1 MTRILRNS
9 LILFAFLACGCATTE
24 LAHEEDQ
31 IRSKLLALYTDQIMD
46 NLIRAKNNL
55 PIIQVDYSSLNGQV
69 TLEATGMIGGS
80 QTVTNANAVTT
91 ATAISKMVSR
101 TIATVFNYSLTAHN
115 ATQVSMSGTPLNN
128 NNDVYLAY
136 LTFLADQQ
144 NLMVTPAAPPEGAA
158 HLCRQY
164 CGSYYWIPCDRATE
178 FFKLSLATTTMRGQ
192 PLKVSKDFEITVD
205 HLLGARTI
213 NDAKQIHQVLFAIQ
227 GKLPN
232 AEGVLR
238 LTVDGIEYKVSTSW
252 VDQTDIDNLKVKDV
266 TAPDYGKD
274 GTLLFFNCSGKNVPL
289 SPDQL
294 AAKLKGQKVSVRLAG
309 FTPPV
314 PTTDALLES
323 IRNETQLIRLN
334 QNLMRP

>member
-1 MTRILRNS
+1 MRSRFLMTFVWI
-9 LILFAFLACGCATTE
+9 FALTGCATTE

-31 IRSKLLALYTDQIMD
+31 IRAKLLALYTDQIMD
-46 NLIRAKNNL
+46 NLIRAKNNM

-80 QTVTNANAVTT
+80 QTVTNANAVTMA
-91 ATAISKMVSR
+91 ATISTMFTR
-101 TIATVFNYSLTAHN
+101 TIATMFNYSLTAHN

-128 NNDVYLAY
+128 NNDVYLAC
-136 LTFLADQQ
+136 LTFLADSQ
-144 NLMVTPAAPPEGAA
+144 NLMVTTDAPPPGAA
-158 HLCRQY
+158 HICRQY
-164 CGSYYWIPCDRATE
+164 CGGYYWVPCDRASE

-192 PLKVSKDFEITVD
+192 PLKVSKDFEVTIDHDLGKRTV
-205 HLLGARTI
+205 
-213 NDAKQIHQVLFAIQ
+213 NEAKQIYQILFAIQ

-238 LTVDGIEYKVSTSW
+238 FTIDSKEYKVSTSW
-252 VDQTDIDNLKVKDV
+252 VDQTDVENLKVKDV

-274 GTLLFFNCSGKNVPL
+274 GNLLLFNYSGKDVPL
-289 SPDQL
+289 TPEQL
-294 AAKLKGQKVSVRLAG
+294 SAKLKGQKVSVRLAG

-314 PTTDALLES
+314 PTTDTLLES